1 MEKGNLF
8 LPIHNSSIHGG
19 LPVHGDRW
27 EGGRVGSDGGKGREA
42 KGNGRNRAGGGS
54 RRRRPV
60 FQKSRRRRRRRR
72 RRKDLSRSS
81 RTIFFLPY
89 KDLGNP

>member
-1 MEKGNLF
+1 L
-8 LPIHNSSIHGG
+8 L
-19 LPVHGDRW
+19 VHADRW
-27 EGGRVGSDGGKGREA
+27 EGGGRVGSDGGKGREG
-42 KGNGRNRAGGGS
+42 KWKKQRGWGS

-60 FQKSRRRRRRRR
+60 FQKSRGRRRGRR